1 MANELSD
8 TYTVVIDGKE
18 REIKVSYGLLQRVCT
33 RFDNLDTVVHLSNDF
48 VMLSEIMNEF
58 LAERDDKGVKL
69 EPSRDY
75 TMAMDMDEG
84 NKFTDWMVAHIIDF
98 FISRSQALPQTNK
111 QLERLVKILE
121 ERAKETATNDTES
134 TQQSNG

>member
-1 MANELSD
+1 MANELND

-18 REIKVSYGLLQRVCT
+18 RDIKVSYGLLQSVCT
-33 RFDNLDTVVHLSNDF
+33 RFNNLDTVVHLSNDF

-58 LAERDDKGVKL
+58 LAERNEKGVKID
-69 EPSRDY
+69 PSRDY
-75 TMAMDMDEG
+75 TMSLDMDEG